1 MQGGARSVSGRD
13 KIEVLRQVLR
23 IVTHPATIIAGVV
36 SGLLFGFY
44 LPKPAHAL
52 VPFAKLYVAL
62 LSMSMLPILVTALT
76 WGIGQMLRNATT
88 RALFPRMVLSYLLLL
103 LLIPSA
109 ATVLVCVGLS
119 PGKSLGEGA
128 AAALGQQLASEPTV
142 ETGSPIMAFLQG
154 MVPPNIFA
162 ALSGAQ
168 FISIVFFCVLLGLA
182 LGVVKSAGAD
192 DTLRVLNAL
201 NEAFATIFHWVLIP
215 LPLGLFALGAA
226 HVAEADRELLVALVR
241 YVGYF
246 YLAGLVAVAG
256 LTAVLSIV
264 CRKAPWRVLSD
275 LSQPLVIAFATDNP
289 LAALYSAIEVLQ
301 ERFGVDRSVVDTVT
315 PFGVLANQHGQV
327 LLLTF
332 TVLFLAQVFGVSLG
346 TAAIVIVAG
355 SCLISGA
362 AAVGGGPALVP
373 ILAPILGRQHHY
385 RQRVG
390 DLRPWR
396 IWVMGALLALAIL
409 PPAPSAAAAFSS
421 FPDIRQV
428 QERGALRVGL
438 VAKDIPPL
446 LVTGSDGQ
454 PAGIE
459 IAMANGLARRLGVKL
474 QFVRTAATHDELV
487 AQVAA
492 GEVDVAVSSVTRTVE
507 RAKAVRFSRPYL
519 TQSVAVALNRVR
531 ALQENVACPD
541 TPADAAALAARP
553 GGLGVTRGGA
563 YEQALRNQ
571 DKKINPVVFD
581 TERELQEA
589 LETDRL
595 LAGLGGEIELR
606 QLFARHPAA
615 RINLKL
621 CLVGEQKDQIAIAV
635 RPDAP
640 NLAAWIDVVLDNVG
654 LQLKPS
660 GIFTL
665 GTDWTF

>member
-1 MQGGARSVSGRD
+1 MTAIAKGNRL
-13 KIEVLRQVLR
+13 LRQVLG
-23 IVTHPATIIAGVV
+23 IITHPATIIAGVV

-52 VPFAKLYVAL
+52 VPFANLYVAL

-88 RALFPRMVLSYLLLL
+88 RALFPRMALSYPLL

-109 ATVLVCVGLS
+109 AAVLVCVGLS
-119 PGKSLGEGA
+119 PGESLGEGA
-128 AAALGQQLASEPTV
+128 AAALGQQLASEPAV
-142 ETGSPIMAFLQG
+142 ESGSPIMAFLQG

-168 FISIVFFCVLLGLA
+168 FISIVFFCVLVGLA
-182 LGVVKSAGAD
+182 LGVGKSSGAD

-201 NEAFATIFHWVLIP
+201 YEAFATIFHWVLIP

-226 HVAEADRELLVALVR
+226 HVAGADRELLEALVR

-275 LSQPLVIAFATDNP
+275 LSQPLVIRLCHRQSPGRTVF
-289 LAALYSAIEVLQ
+289 
-301 ERFGVDRSVVDTVT
+301 RDRS
-315 PFGVLANQHGQV
+315 
-327 LLLTF
+327 
-332 TVLFLAQVFGVSLG
+332 
-346 TAAIVIVAG
+346 TAG
-355 SCLISGA
+355 
-362 AAVGGGPALVP
+362 
-373 ILAPILGRQHHY
+373 
-385 RQRVG
+385 
-390 DLRPWR
+390 
-396 IWVMGALLALAIL
+396 
-409 PPAPSAAAAFSS
+409 
-421 FPDIRQV
+421 
-428 QERGALRVGL
+428 
-438 VAKDIPPL
+438 
-446 LVTGSDGQ
+446 
-454 PAGIE
+454 
-459 IAMANGLARRLGVKL
+459 
-474 QFVRTAATHDELV
+474 
-487 AQVAA
+487 
-492 GEVDVAVSSVTRTVE
+492 
-507 RAKAVRFSRPYL
+507 AVRRPYL
-519 TQSVAVALNRVR
+519 TQSGAVALNRVR

-581 TERELQEA
+581 TERELDDP

-606 QLFARHPAA
+606 ELFARHPAA
-615 RINLKL
+615 RIKLKL

-640 NLAAWIDVVLDNVG
+640 KSRLMDRCRSGQRRLAAEAQRHLHPRNGLDF
-654 LQLKPS
+654 LSCLA
-660 GIFTL
+660 
-665 GTDWTF
+665 